1 MIRVSRRATLPQL
14 RGPLIAALALAS
26 LAPAL
31 PAAAQDSRLVEWLY
45 DPMEVVRLEGRV
57 KVQATIRFGEDE
69 NIENV
74 AIGDSIAWQV
84 TPNKRANLLFVKP
97 LTPTAR
103 TNMTVVTNKRTYL
116 FDLVAT
122 PKARPLYLLAFT
134 YPEEPEDLET
144 NDGAQLALGPNAI
157 ETQAASDPYAVV
169 DPATINAAWVGSG
182 DVGLLPSDTYDDGEA
197 TYLTWP
203 SGAAVPAIL
212 VKDYEGTEGPVNFT
226 VRGDTIVIDGTPAEI
241 VLRLGDESALLVN
254 AAPPSSAL
262 RTTAAPSAAL
272 AKRR

>member
-1 MIRVSRRATLPQL
+1 MIRVSHPATLRPF
-14 RGPLIAALALAS
+14 IAAFALATLS
-26 LAPAL
+26 VVGLGPAH
-31 PAAAQDSRLVEWLY
+31 PAAAQDSRLVERLY
-45 DPMEVVRLEGRV
+45 DPMEVVRLEGKV

-69 NIENV
+69 SIENV

-103 TNMTVVTNKRTYL
+103 TNMTVVTNKHTYL

-134 YPEEPEDLET
+134 YPEEPDNAGT
-144 NDGAQLALGPNAI
+144 PDGAQLAMGPNAV
-157 ETQAASDPYAVV
+157 EAQAASDPYAVL
-169 DPATINAAWVGSG
+169 DPATINTAWVGSG
-182 DVGLLPSDTYDDGEA
+182 DASLLPSDTYDDGEA

-226 VRGDTIVIDGTPAEI
+226 VRGDTIVIDGTPTEI
-241 VLRLGDESALLVN
+241 VLRLGDESALLIN
-254 AAPPSSAL
+254 AAPPS
-262 RTTAAPSAAL
+262 TAAPSAAL
-272 AKRR
+272 ANRR